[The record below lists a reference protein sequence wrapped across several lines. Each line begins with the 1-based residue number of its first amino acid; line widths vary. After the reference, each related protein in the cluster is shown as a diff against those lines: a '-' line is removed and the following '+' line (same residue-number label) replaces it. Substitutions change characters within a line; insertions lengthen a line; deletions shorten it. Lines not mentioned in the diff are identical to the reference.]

1 MHFQNFG
8 VLLATKI
15 VRCFRNVLRERP
27 KNRMKK
33 FRASG
38 ARARVPRMVTC
49 VPVSGP

>member
-27 KNRMKK
+27 KNRMKNSAPEALAPACRAWSPV
-33 FRASG
+33 FR
-38 ARARVPRMVTC
+38 
-49 VPVSGP
+49 